1 MFDRRAHNI
10 ALISAREISTAD
22 RDRALGFTKDFLTK
36 IDVRS
41 IEKLR
46 QGLELPPEALGFL
59 IDLYID
65 KLAGEG
71 MVDRSVMPLH
81 SGKALKPQEKAT
93 IRGELKR
100 SSSFRPERVFVS
112 GAGTSA
118 GAADWV
124 INDVRVDGKTQ
135 FIQDGDVPGDMF
147 ASNAIDG
154 FVSFQRCEKEIE
166 MDVTYIG
173 SNESG
178 VPFYASVVGAAE
190 LKHEAKGER

>member
-10 ALISAREISTAD
+10 ALINAREISTAD
-22 RDRALGFTKDFLTK
+22 RDRAFGFTKDFLTK

-41 IEKLR
+41 IEMLR
-46 QGLELPPEALGFL
+46 QGLELPPEAIGFL

-65 KLAGEG
+65 KLAGDG
-71 MVDRSVMPLH
+71 MVDRSVIPLH
-81 SGKALKPQEKAT
+81 SAKALKPLEKIT
-93 IRGELKR
+93 LRGELKR
-100 SSSFRPERVFVS
+100 SSAFRPERVFVS
-112 GAGTSA
+112 AAGTSG

-135 FIQDGDVPGDMF
+135 YLQDGPMPGDMF
-147 ASNAIDG
+147 ATNAIDV

-173 SNESG
+173 LNESG
-178 VPFYASVVGAAE
+178 VPFYASIVGAAE